1 MSTSDLI
8 KQGMLMGTCHLLTG
22 PDHLAAMA
30 TICGI
35 YMQSNRSSGS
45 SRFESFMLGI
55 KWGIGNSI
63 GLLIVGSIMITLQ
76 QGQTSRRRRKEDIE
90 MDVWWSVLLD
100 GMVGIMMIALGCLGL
115 KKACRNRKG
124 SIVTN
129 SMPQLG
135 VGKDDCKT
143 KKDDEDTTYTSSDT
157 CSIQI
162 EVVKVPLK
170 DPVEQEKQKQLLDD
184 SISEKME
191 EILKDDASET
201 NSRHSFLSE
210 ALSRVSENLLGEE
223 ESNGSYDEEEHVS
236 ENDLSAR
243 SNVSGR
249 SLMDISDRSDS
260 FKKYDANKP
269 KVAKASSLLKKHVTS
284 DTSIVSSSKIPSTKG
299 FGLNHL
305 SPNERRERAVG
316 CLKSVSTISSALA
329 FSYGFIQGLAGAG
342 SMLGGMSASQLND
355 MSTALYLSTFCLTST
370 FISGGFTAFYDWLGR
385 KGSSGKRIFMVEAGS
400 AIVSV
405 TVGVLY
411 LALLWVGK
419 MEELLMSYS

>member
-35 YMQSNRSSGS
+35 YMRSNRSSGS

-100 GMVGIMMIALGCLGL
+100 GMVGIMMIALGCFGL

-162 EVVKVPLK
+162 EVVKAPLK

-184 SISEKME
+184 SISEMME

-269 KVAKASSLLKKHVTS
+269 KVAKASSFLKKHVTS
-284 DTSIVSSSKIPSTKG
+284 DTSIVSSSKVPSTKG
-299 FGLNHL
+299 FGLNH
-305 SPNERRERAVG
+305 ERRERAVG
-316 CLKSVSTISSALA
+316 CFKSVLVHWSSALA
-329 FSYGFIQGLAGAG
+329 LVVGLIQGLGAA

-385 KGSSGKRIFMVEAGS
+385 KGSFLVEAGS

-405 TVGVLY
+405 AVGVLY
-411 LALLWVGK
+411 LALLLVGK

>member
-35 YMQSNRSSGS
+35 YMRSNRSSGS

-100 GMVGIMMIALGCLGL
+100 GMVGIMMIALGCFGL

-162 EVVKVPLK
+162 EVVKAPLK

-184 SISEKME
+184 SISEMME

-269 KVAKASSLLKKHVTS
+269 KVAKASSFLKKHVTS
-284 DTSIVSSSKIPSTKG
+284 DTSIVSSSKVPSTKE
-299 FGLNHL
+299 FGLNH
-305 SPNERRERAVG
+305 ERRERAVG
-316 CLKSVSTISSALA
+316 CLTDPTRSSALA
-329 FSYGFIQGLAGAG
+329 LVVGLIQGLGAA

-385 KGSSGKRIFMVEAGS
+385 KGSSGKSIFLVEAGS
-400 AIVSV
+400 AILSV
-405 TVGVLY
+405 AVGVLF
-411 LALLWVGK
+411 LALLLVGK

>member
-35 YMQSNRSSGS
+35 YMRSNRSSGS

-100 GMVGIMMIALGCLGL
+100 GMVGIMMIALGCFGL

-162 EVVKVPLK
+162 EVVKAPLK

-184 SISEKME
+184 SISEMME

-269 KVAKASSLLKKHVTS
+269 KVAKASSFLKKHVTS
-284 DTSIVSSSKIPSTKG
+284 DTSIVSSSKVPSTKG
-299 FGLNHL
+299 FGLNH
-305 SPNERRERAVG
+305 ERRERAVG
-316 CLKSVSTISSALA
+316 CLKSVLVHWSSALA
-329 FSYGFIQGLAGAG
+329 LVVGLIQGLGAA

-385 KGSSGKRIFMVEAGS
+385 KGSSGKSIFLVEAGS
-400 AIVSV
+400 AILSV
-405 TVGVLY
+405 AVGVLY
-411 LALLWVGK
+411 LALLLVGK

>member
-35 YMQSNRSSGS
+35 YMRSNRSSGS

-63 GLLIVGSIMITLQ
+63 GLLIVGNIMITLQ

-100 GMVGIMMIALGCLGL
+100 GMVGIMMIALGCFGL

-162 EVVKVPLK
+162 EVVKAPLK

-184 SISEKME
+184 SISEMME

-269 KVAKASSLLKKHVTS
+269 KVAKASSFLKKHVTS
-284 DTSIVSSSKIPSTKG
+284 DTSIVSSSKVPSTKG
-299 FGLNHL
+299 FGLNH
-305 SPNERRERAVG
+305 ERRERAVG
-316 CLKSVSTISSALA
+316 CLTDPTRSSALA
-329 FSYGFIQGLAGAG
+329 LVVGLIQGLGAG

-385 KGSSGKRIFMVEAGS
+385 KGSSGKSIFLVEAGS
-400 AIVSV
+400 AILSV
-405 TVGVLY
+405 AVGVLY
-411 LALLWVGK
+411 LALLLVGM

>member
-35 YMQSNRSSGS
+35 YMRSNRSSGS

-100 GMVGIMMIALGCLGL
+100 GMVGIMMIALGCFGL

-162 EVVKVPLK
+162 EVVKAPLK

-184 SISEKME
+184 SISEMME

-269 KVAKASSLLKKHVTS
+269 KVAKASSFLKKHVTS
-284 DTSIVSSSKIPSTKG
+284 DTSIVSSSKVPSTKG
-299 FGLNHL
+299 FGLNH
-305 SPNERRERAVG
+305 ERRERAVG
-316 CLKSVSTISSALA
+316 CLTDPTRSSALA
-329 FSYGFIQGLAGAG
+329 LVVGLIQGLGAA

-385 KGSSGKRIFMVEAGS
+385 KGSSGKSIFLVEAGS
-400 AIVSV
+400 AILSV
-405 TVGVLY
+405 AVGVLY
-411 LALLWVGK
+411 LALLLVGK

>member
-35 YMQSNRSSGS
+35 YMRSNRSSGS

-100 GMVGIMMIALGCLGL
+100 GMVGIMMIALGCFGL

-162 EVVKVPLK
+162 EVVKAPLK

-184 SISEKME
+184 SISEMME

-269 KVAKASSLLKKHVTS
+269 KVAKASSFLKKHVTS
-284 DTSIVSSSKIPSTKG
+284 DTSIVSSSKVPSTKG
-299 FGLNHL
+299 FGLNH
-305 SPNERRERAVG
+305 ERRERAVG
-316 CLKSVSTISSALA
+316 CLRSSALA
-329 FSYGFIQGLAGAG
+329 LVVGLIQGLGAT
-342 SMLGGMSASQLND
+342 SVLGGMSASQLND

-385 KGSSGKRIFMVEAGS
+385 KGSSGKSIFLVEAGS
-400 AIVSV
+400 AILSV
-405 TVGVLY
+405 AVGVLY
-411 LALLWVGK
+411 LALLLVGK

>member
-35 YMQSNRSSGS
+35 YMRSNRSSGS

-100 GMVGIMMIALGCLGL
+100 GMVGIMMIALGCFGL

-162 EVVKVPLK
+162 EVVKAPLK

-184 SISEKME
+184 SISEMME
-191 EILKDDASET
+191 EILKDGASET

-269 KVAKASSLLKKHVTS
+269 KVAKASSFLKKHVTS
-284 DTSIVSSSKIPSTKG
+284 VTSIVSSSNIPSTKG
-299 FGLNHL
+299 FGLNH
-305 SPNERRERAVG
+305 EGRERALG
-316 CLKSVSTISSALA
+316 CLKSASALA
-329 FSYGFIQGLAGAG
+329 LVVGLIQGLGAA

-385 KGSSGKRIFMVEAGS
+385 KGSSGKSIFLVEAGS
-400 AIVSV
+400 AILSV
-405 TVGVLY
+405 AVGVLY
-411 LALLWVGK
+411 LALMLVGM